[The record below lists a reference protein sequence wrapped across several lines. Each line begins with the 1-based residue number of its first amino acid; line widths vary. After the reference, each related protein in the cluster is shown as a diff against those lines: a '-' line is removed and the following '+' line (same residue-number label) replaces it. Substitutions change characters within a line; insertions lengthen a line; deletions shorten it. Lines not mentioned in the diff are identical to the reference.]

1 MIDEPDPAPVRSV
14 FAGPRFPATSG
25 ADMKPGFLFRNAPFQ
40 GADKAGGRVGIID
53 IGSNSIRLVVY
64 DGPIR
69 IPSILFNEKVMA
81 GLGKGMAATRMI
93 DPAAMERALVA
104 LDRFRLVAEKI
115 GVASLH
121 TVATAAVRDAHNGV
135 DFLGRIASIGL
146 DVSVLSGGEEAEMA
160 GEGVLAA
167 FPDAD
172 GIVGDLGG
180 GSLELARVSGGRVHE
195 RASFSLGV
203 LRVAEIRGRGLR
215 ALRSRVEQ
223 QLRDSGWKGRGKGLP
238 FYLVGGSW
246 RALARLVMHMTGYP
260 LPIVHGYTMPVGTAQ
275 HVVRALAHL
284 DKARLRDVPQLS
296 SSRAAALPDA
306 AALLTAVSRE
316 LGSVSLVTSAYGLR
330 EGVLH
335 RNLPEDV
342 RDLDPLIC
350 ATREEGRRLGRFPEH
365 GDLLNRWIAPL
376 FANESAGDARL
387 RHASCLLADVGWR
400 AHPEFRAERGMETA
414 LHGNW
419 VGVDARGRAMMAQ
432 ALFTSF
438 GAVGEPEI
446 VTMLT
451 SPEDRQKAVHW
462 GLAMRLGQR
471 LSGGVAAPLKTSALV
486 LGRDAVTLRLAAGD
500 GPLYGEAVER
510 RHRNL
515 ATAFGVKAAMIG
527 G

>member
-1 MIDEPDPAPVRSV
+1 MIGEPGPTPVRAL
-14 FAGPRFPATSG
+14 FAAPRFPATSG
-25 ADMKPGFLFRNAPFQ
+25 ADMKPGFLFRNAPMKGQ
-40 GADKAGGRVGIID
+40 EKTGGRVGIID

-81 GLGKGMAATRMI
+81 GLGKGMAASKML

-104 LDRFRLVAEKI
+104 LERFRLVAEKI

-121 TVATAAVRDAHNGV
+121 TVATAAVRDARNGAE
-135 DFLGRIASIGL
+135 FLARTAAIGL

-203 LRVAEIRGRGLR
+203 LRVAEIRSRGPR
-215 ALRSRVEQ
+215 ALRTQVEH
-223 QLRDSGWKGRGKGLP
+223 LLHESGWKGRGKGLP

-260 LPIVHGYTMPVGTAQ
+260 LPIVHGYTMSVSTAQ
-275 HVVRALAHL
+275 RVVRALAHL
-284 DKARLRDVPQLS
+284 DKARLREVPQLS
-296 SSRAAALPDA
+296 SSRASALPDA
-306 AALLTAVSRE
+306 AALLALVARE
-316 LGSVSLVTSAYGLR
+316 LGSACLITSAYGLR

-342 RDLDPLIC
+342 RNMDPLIC

-365 GDLLNRWIAPL
+365 GDLLDRWIAPL
-376 FANESAGDARL
+376 FADENAIDGRL
-387 RHASCLLADVGWR
+387 RLASCLLADVGWR
-400 AHPEFRAERGMETA
+400 AHPEFRAERGLETA

-419 VGVDARGRAMMAQ
+419 VGIDARGRAMMAQ
-432 ALFTSF
+432 ALFSSF
-438 GAVGEPEI
+438 GADGEPEI
-446 VTMLT
+446 VAMLAA
-451 SPEDRQKAVHW
+451 PEDRRKALRW

-471 LSGGVAAPLKTSALV
+471 LSGGVAAPLKSSALT

-515 ATAFGVKAAMIG
+515 AAAFGLKAEVVEG
-527 G
+527 